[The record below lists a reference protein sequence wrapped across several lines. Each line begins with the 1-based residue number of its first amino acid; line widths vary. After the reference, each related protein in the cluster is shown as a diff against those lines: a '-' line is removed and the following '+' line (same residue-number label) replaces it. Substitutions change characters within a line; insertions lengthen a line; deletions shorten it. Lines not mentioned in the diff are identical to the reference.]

1 MISYITINCNG
12 RLVSLQTPAVMGI
25 VNITSDSFYKHSRL
39 QNERGVLDQVEKM
52 ATDGA
57 AWIDIGVMSSRPG
70 AAIIT
75 PEEEWARLDP
85 FFDLIRKQFPE
96 MLISVDT
103 LHAQTAQQV
112 LDRGADMINDISGGT
127 YDDKMLNV
135 VGRYNVPF
143 VMMHM
148 QGLPKNMQ
156 DRPEYEDVVTDIF
169 DFFTRQIEKAT
180 DHGITD
186 IVLDPGFGF
195 GKTLKHNY
203 RLLRYLD
210 AFEIFRY
217 PVMVGVSRKGMIQ
230 KTIGR
235 PAEEALNGTTAVHM
249 LSLMKGARILRV
261 HDVREAVECVQIWEK
276 YKEGEKDYI
285 VEDL

>member
-25 VNITSDSFYKHSRL
+25 VNITSDSFYKHSRV
-39 QNERGVLDQVEKM
+39 QNERAVLDQVEKM

-57 AWIDIGVMSSRPG
+57 AWIDIGVMSSRSG

-127 YDDKMLNV
+127 YDDKMMNV
-135 VGRYNVPF
+135 VGRYDVPF

-261 HDVREAVECVQIWEK
+261 HDVREAVECVQIWKK

>member
-25 VNITSDSFYKHSRL
+25 VNITSDSFYKHSRV
-39 QNERGVLDQVEKM
+39 QNERAVLDQVEKM

-57 AWIDIGVMSSRPG
+57 AWIDIGVMSSRSG

-127 YDDKMLNV
+127 YDDKMMNV
-135 VGRYNVPF
+135 VGRYDVPF

-261 HDVREAVECVQIWEK
+261 HDVREAVECVQIWKK

-285 VEDL
+285 VEEL